1 MTEKNRETLLSAIAD
16 LPQYRPAAGLW
27 ANIAEKLDAEAAYQ
41 EALAELPA
49 YNPPA
54 AVWDEI
60 QAQLDKP
67 VRTGITRLRVLRTLR
82 AAAAVGL
89 LAVAG
94 WLIRE
99 RIAGPGYTITYGEVS
114 VYQTQPDEDQQ
125 DEMLI
130 ETMLAE
136 AGKSQVAEFPEF
148 KALRTE
154 LAALNDAKAEVQ
166 QMMDRYGRND
176 EQLTVQ
182 LSDIEKQRTTVVKKM
197 AEMI

>member
-1 MTEKNRETLLSAIAD
+1 MSAIAD

-27 ANIAEKLDAEAAYQ
+27 ANIAEKLDAETAYQ

-60 QAQLDKP
+60 RTQLDKP
-67 VRTGITRLRVLRTLR
+67 ARTGIARLRVLRTFR

-99 RIAGPGYTITYGEVS
+99 RITGPGYTITYGEVS
-114 VYQTQPDEDQQ
+114 VYQAQVDEDQQ

-130 ETMLAE
+130 KTMLEE
-136 AGKSQVAEFPEF
+136 AGKSPVAEFPEF
-148 KALRTE
+148 KALRSE
-154 LAALNDAKAEVQ
+154 LAELNEARVEVQ
-166 QMMDRYGRND
+166 QMMDRYGRDD